1 MTAIGSVVGGQ
12 ESFSLNFLSSQ
23 WPQKHDS
30 SLKLSKLIQYVLKIN
45 PFQRSGGLEGRRQ
58 KQWKI
63 VILVF
68 DWLYFAIAAWP
79 VIEKGARPTTQMT
92 KMSIV
97 LLAYWK
103 PIIVSLQLWLVPWNT
118 LYMFIVKVHLHFVF
132 NSQTALNMGKRK
144 TSPMVVIQDDGVKTL
159 VTLLRWITIAF
170 CCVFVTVGWTKSSTI
185 VGQ

>member
-118 LYMFIVKVHLHFVF
+118 LYMFIVKVHLHFLYSIVKQHWTWARGRHLPWLWSRMMASRRWSHSSVGSRLRF
-132 NSQTALNMGKRK
+132 VASSSL
-144 TSPMVVIQDDGVKTL
+144 SDGPNQV
-159 VTLLRWITIAF
+159 R
-170 CCVFVTVGWTKSSTI
+170 
-185 VGQ
+185 